1 MLPSWRH
8 GPKCWSGKRG
18 CRPSSGSTGEWHAN
32 GRSHRLQADYV
43 IVGAGSA
50 GCVLANRLT
59 EDATTRVVL
68 IEAGGRDW
76 NPLIHIPAGYMKLLD
91 HPTLTWGFKAEADPG
106 TNGRVINYPRGRVLG
121 GSSSINGMIYVRGQP
136 EDFDHWGQLGN
147 RGWSWDDVLPYFRKA
162 ENWEGEEDAVHG
174 KGGPL
179 FTSHGRDR
187 PLLCREAVEAGR
199 QLGLEYREDV
209 NDLPAGASDGIGWVQ
224 QTRCGRLRA
233 SAARSY
239 LRPVLKRPNLQVIT
253 GALVH
258 RVLFDGTRAVGV
270 VYSRDGGMERV
281 DAAGEVILAAG
292 AIGSPHILQLS
303 GVGDVEHL
311 GRAGIAVHHELRG
324 VGRNMQDHYLAR
336 VACTVHGAPSLNQ
349 QSRGLGLAGQVLR
362 YLATGNGIL
371 TYAASLVAASV
382 KVLPESATPD
392 VQALFVHGSYSTGG
406 ARSPDAM
413 PGMTC
418 GMWQMR
424 PLSRGYVEARSPR
437 PREQPNINPRYF
449 SDETDCRV
457 AVAGLRWIRRLF
469 AAPALAKYVVAETVP
484 GKDVESDDELLH
496 YAKQTGGT
504 VFHAT
509 CTCKMGRDL
518 LAVVDDRLRV
528 QGLERLRVIDASVM
542 PTVTSTNTNASTIMI
557 AEKGAAMIREDAR
570 VAMPA

>member
-1 MLPSWRH
+1 M
-8 GPKCWSGKRG
+8 
-18 CRPSSGSTGEWHAN
+18 
-32 GRSHRLQADYV
+32 QADYV

-59 EDATTRVVL
+59 EDAGTRVVL

-106 TNGRVINYPRGRVLG
+106 TNGRAITYPRGRVLG

-136 EDFDHWGQLGN
+136 EDFDHWAQLGN

-162 ENWEGEEDAVHG
+162 ENWEGNADAVHA

-187 PLLCREAVEAGR
+187 PLLCQAAVQAAM
-199 QLGLEYREDV
+199 QLGCEYREDV
-209 NDLPAGASDGIGWVQ
+209 NNLPPDSGDGVGWVQ
-224 QTRCGRLRA
+224 QTRGGRRRA

-239 LRPVLKRPNLQVIT
+239 LRPAMKRPNLQIIT

-258 RVLFDGTRAVGV
+258 RVLFNGTRAVGV
-270 VYSRDGGMERV
+270 ECSRNGTVERV

-303 GVGDVEHL
+303 GVGDPDHL
-311 GRAGIAVHHELRG
+311 GRVGIDVHHALIG
-324 VGRNMQDHYLAR
+324 VGRNLQDHYLAR
-336 VACTVHGAPSLNQ
+336 VSCNVQGAPSLNA
-349 QSRGLGLAGQVLR
+349 QSRGLGLAAQVLR
-362 YLATGNGIL
+362 YVATGTGIL

-382 KVLPESATPD
+382 KVLEESATPD
-392 VQALFVHGSYSTGG
+392 VQCLFAHGSYAPGVSRVLDTV
-406 ARSPDAM
+406 

-424 PLSRGYVEARSPR
+424 PQSHGYVEARSPR
-437 PREQPNINPRYF
+437 PEEPPAINPRYF
-449 SDETDCRV
+449 SAETDKR
-457 AVAGLRWIRRLF
+457 AAIGGMRWIRKLF
-469 AAPALAKYVVAETVP
+469 AAPALAQYVVAETVP
-484 GKDVESDDELLH
+484 GKDVQTDDELLH
-496 YAKQTGGT
+496 YVQQTGGT

-509 CTCKMGRDL
+509 CSCKMGHDMM
-518 LAVVDDRLRV
+518 AVVDDRLRV
-528 QGLERLRVIDASVM
+528 HGLQGLRVIDASVM
-542 PTVTSTNTNASTIMI
+542 PAVTSTNTNAPTIMV
-557 AEKGAAMIREDAR
+557 AEKGAAMVREDAR
-570 VAMPA
+570 ATTAVAA